1 MEKWLVEQREHGT
14 VKEVMVERLHI
25 TVLSKIRHVRIILV
39 REPILEL
46 IGIENEKVERE
57 SYVLLIMRKA
67 TVGPR

>member
-1 MEKWLVEQREHGT
+1 MEKRLVEPREYGT

-46 IGIENEKVERE
+46 IGIENEKRI
-57 SYVLLIMRKA
+57 IM
-67 TVGPR
+67 